1 MRVIQVTPCDISF
14 MVTSIQNIQEIPKI
28 RNSKSRVKGDTEDS
42 TVQCSSLKRQISRKV

>member
-1 MRVIQVTPCDISF
+1 MRVIQVTPCDIPF
-14 MVTSIQNIQEIPKI
+14 MVTSIQNIQEISKI